1 VLHLKDASS
10 ALLKG
15 PCYMTCHARH
25 AAVPNELTEMCT
37 IQAGVAMGLAKT
49 VAVRFPEWG
58 PDFATLM
65 VSVAAMQPVLQQ
77 SSEGV
82 SCLQVHAQ
90 PSRRTTCRFTISLA
104 QYQSDIVPD
113 HTCD

>member
-1 VLHLKDASS
+1 MWMSVYILSFNCQ
-10 ALLKG
+10 
-15 PCYMTCHARH
+15 CYVWKVV
-25 AAVPNELTEMCT
+25 AAPFWSGLVTWVAMLDMQQLSTEMCT

-77 SSEGV
+77 CSEGF
-82 SCLQVHAQ
+82 S
-90 PSRRTTCRFTISLA
+90 FM
-104 QYQSDIVPD
+104 
-113 HTCD
+113 

>member
-1 VLHLKDASS
+1 MLDMQQLS
-10 ALLKG
+10 
-15 PCYMTCHARH
+15 
-25 AAVPNELTEMCT
+25 TEMCT

-65 VSVAAMQPVLQQ
+65 VSVAAMQLVLQQ
-77 SSEGV
+77 CSEGF

-90 PSRRTTCRFTISLA
+90 PSRGTTCS
-104 QYQSDIVPD
+104 S
-113 HTCD
+113 TCNLQ